1 MKQDYLIIRD
11 AVSKEL
17 CKFIALEFQM
27 METTCRHLYP
37 DANLADL
44 CENTFARYSP
54 LMMETLSVHVQ
65 PMIEEAVGM
74 KLYPTYSYAR
84 IYYEGSELQ
93 KHVDRPSSEVTLSI
107 CLEKEGDWPLYVKND
122 QGEVHAINL
131 EVGDIG
137 IYSGRKHEHW
147 REPLKGKRHIQAF
160 LQYVDA
166 EGESAWLKYDT
177 RACLGL
183 PFEYTSQAIKNELQ
197 QIANARNLFSR

>member
-17 CKFIALEFQM
+17 CKFVALEFQM

-54 LMMETLSVHVQ
+54 LMMEALSVHVQ

-74 KLYPTYSYAR
+74 KLHPTYSYAR

-93 KHVDRPSSEVTLSI
+93 KHFDRPSSEITLSI

-197 QIANARNLFSR
+197 QIANARNLFGR